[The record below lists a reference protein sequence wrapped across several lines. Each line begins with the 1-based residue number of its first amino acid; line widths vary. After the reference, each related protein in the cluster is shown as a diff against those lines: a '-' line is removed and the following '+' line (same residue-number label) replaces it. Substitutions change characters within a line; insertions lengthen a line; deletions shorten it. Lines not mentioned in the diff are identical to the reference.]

1 MILAY
6 IYDFISFL
14 FEKDLKKE
22 IKNIILYGSVAS
34 REYDEESDIDLFV
47 EIWDKNKKND
57 IEKKVKEQL
66 NKFED
71 ISARIWHPRKINN
84 NFSIIIDS
92 LNSPAWKNLKQDMIS
107 NGLLL
112 YGKFQENPEKMQ
124 HKALFTF
131 ALNKLS
137 QQKKMKFIRDLYSYE
152 QKKPNKK
159 TTYKKQGILEKQGGI
174 KISQNAIM
182 TPIEKTKEFREFFS
196 KFKITPEIREVWTR

>member
-22 IKNIILYGSVAS
+22 IKSIIVYGSVAS
-34 REYDEESDIDLFV
+34 QEYDEESDIDIFID
-47 EIWDKNKKND
+47 IWDKNKKKE

-71 ISARIWHPRKINN
+71 ISARIWNPRGISN
-84 NFSIIIDS
+84 NFSIIIDD
-92 LNSPAWKNLKQDMIS
+92 LNSSKWENLRQDIIS
-107 NGLLL
+107 NGLLIF
-112 YGKFQENPEKMQ
+112 GKFNKDPEKTQ

-137 QQKKMKFIRDLYSYE
+137 QQKKMKFIRDLYGYK
-152 QKKPNKK
+152 QKKPDKK
-159 TTYKKQGILEKQGGI
+159 TPYKKQGILESQGGI
-174 KISQNAIM
+174 KLSQNSILI
-182 TPIEKTKEFREFFS
+182 PIEKTKEFRELFS
-196 KFKITPEIREVWTR
+196 KFKITPEIREVWVR